1 MEQNEQVCPK
11 NYLGLSIFSLI
22 CCCPPLGI
30 PAVVYA
36 SRVRGLFN
44 KGDYLG
50 AQRNSE
56 KAKSWLT
63 AAIVVGFILNFISFF
78 IQIAA
83 ESSNPY
89 YY

>member
-1 MEQNEQVCPK
+1 MEQNQQVCPK

-22 CCCPPLGI
+22 CCCPPFGI
-30 PAVVYA
+30 PAVIYA
-36 SRVRGLFN
+36 SRVKGLFN
-44 KGDYLG
+44 KGDYDG
-50 AQRNSE
+50 AKRNSE
-56 KAKSWLT
+56 KAKGWLT
-63 AAIVVGFILNFISFF
+63 AAIVVGFIANIISVI